1 MTGVQCKSSILRG
14 AKLIDL
20 NQPVAF
26 FLLIMSIILVT
37 PLLSER
43 VHLPGIIGIIL
54 GGMLIGP
61 HGFHLIEDND
71 RMQFLSTIGL
81 VYLMFSAGLE
91 VDIHQFMRVRGRS
104 LIFGLFTFLLPQL
117 MGMGLGKILGLDWLG
132 MILLG
137 SAFASHTLIAF
148 PILTRLG
155 VTRNEAIAV
164 TTGATVLTDI
174 GAFIVLAVVLGANSG
189 GLNLGYFIQLFL
201 LLSLFTFLIILGLP
215 RLGKIF
221 FQRFSERAVEFQF
234 VVVVLFVAA
243 LGAELIGVHEVVG
256 AFLAG
261 LAINA
266 TVPRHSPVTGH
277 VLFIGE
283 SFFIPVFLLYSGMLT
298 DPLSFLDNPRTV
310 IVALGVTI
318 VAYVSKLV
326 AAWIAARIFKYTKNE
341 FWTVY
346 GLSHAQAAVTI
357 PTLVIGLETGLFDST
372 LFNAAILMILL
383 TSITSPLIVQRFAA
397 NLQTVS
403 SEEKLSSLFDR
414 ILVPIIDPRMQ
425 KQLIGLASLLAKVNA
440 GKTIAVNV
448 VKAGDKQEKDFILHR
463 DLLGRTP
470 EILNDPESEIE
481 LITRLAETHAKG
493 ILYTAREQS
502 ASIILMGWRGKRTL
516 RESLLGT
523 VLDEVIWGS
532 NTPVMVAK
540 LSVPLNGTQRVA
552 FVLPPKVV
560 PLIGMSRMLEVNL
573 TLARA
578 LNVPLIIRADSSYLQ
593 SVQSLLIRMDTDH
606 PIALELLKDQLK
618 PAVLEQESISCFMIV
633 PGFGSRK
640 RVADTLGNLPERL
653 AAAFDGNLAILHF
666 DK

>member
-1 MTGVQCKSSILRG
+1 M
-14 AKLIDL
+14 IDL
-20 NQPVAF
+20 NEPVAF

-43 VHLPGIIGIIL
+43 VHLPGIVGVIL

-61 HGFHLIEDND
+61 YGFHLIEAGD
-71 RMQFLSTIGL
+71 RMEFLSTIGL

-91 VDIHQFMRVRGRS
+91 VDINQFMRVRGRAV
-104 LIFGLFTFLLPQL
+104 IFGFFTFLLPQL
-117 MGMGLGKILGLDWLG
+117 MGMALGWILRLDWLG
-132 MILLG
+132 IILLG

-174 GAFIVLAVVLGANSG
+174 GAFIVLAVVLGARSG
-189 GLNLGYFIQLFL
+189 GLSLVYFIQLFIL
-201 LLSLFTFLIILGLP
+201 LCAFTLLIIFGLP
-215 RLGKIF
+215 RLGKFF
-221 FQRFSERAVEFQF
+221 FQRFSAREIEFQF
-234 VVVVLFVAA
+234 VLVVLFVAA

-266 TVPRHSPVTGH
+266 TIPRHSPVTGH

-283 SFFIPVFLLYSGMLT
+283 SFFIPVFLLYSGMIT
-298 DPLSFLDNPRTV
+298 NPLSFLDNTQTIV
-310 IVALGVTI
+310 VALGVTV
-318 VAYVSKLV
+318 VAYASKLI

-357 PTLVIGLETGLFDST
+357 PTLVIGLETGLFDAT

-383 TSITSPLIVQRFAA
+383 TSITSPLIVQRFARDLHVA
-397 NLQTVS
+397 TDEDQPS
-403 SEEKLSSLFDR
+403 PLFSR
-414 ILVPIIDPRMQ
+414 ILVPIIDPKSQ
-425 KQLIGLASLLAKVNA
+425 EQLLGLATLLAKVND
-440 GKTIAVNV
+440 GKTMALSVL
-448 VKAGDKQEKDFILHR
+448 KAGEGQESHFPLHR

-481 LITRLAETHAKG
+481 LIPRLAETHAKG
-493 ILYTAREQS
+493 ILYTAQERN
-502 ASIILMGWRGKRTL
+502 ATIVLMGWRGKRTL
-516 RESLLGT
+516 RESLLGS

-532 NTPVMVAK
+532 DTPVMVGK
-540 LSVPLNGTQRVA
+540 LSVPLNGTQRVT
-552 FVLPPKVV
+552 FVLPPKVI
-560 PLIGMSRMLEVNL
+560 PQIALRRMFEA
-573 TLARA
+573 TLSLAKA
-578 LNVPLIIRADSSYLQ
+578 LNVPLMLRADASYLEAI
-593 SVQSLLIRMDTDH
+593 QSLLPAINTDH
-606 PIALELLKDQLK
+606 PIEVETLKDQLK
-618 PAVLEQESISCFMIV
+618 PAMLEQESISNFIVV

-653 AAAFDGNLAILHF
+653 AAVFDGNLAILHF

>member
-1 MTGVQCKSSILRG
+1 M
-14 AKLIDL
+14 IDL
-20 NQPVAF
+20 NEPVAF
-26 FLLIMSIILVT
+26 FLLIMTIILVT
-37 PLLSER
+37 PILSER
-43 VHLPGIIGIIL
+43 VRLPGIIGIIL

-61 HGFHLIEDND
+61 HGFHLIEAGD
-71 RMQFLSTIGL
+71 RIEFLSTIGL

-91 VDIHQFMRVRGRS
+91 VDIIQFMRVRGRS
-104 LIFGLFTFLLPQL
+104 IVFGFFTFLLPQL

-148 PILTRLG
+148 PILTRMG

-174 GAFIVLAVVLGANSG
+174 GAFIILAVVLGARSG
-189 GLNLGYFIQLFL
+189 GLSITYFIQFFV
-201 LLSLFTFLIILGLP
+201 LLSIFTALIILGLP
-215 RLGKIF
+215 RLGKFF
-221 FQRFSERAVEFQF
+221 FQRFSGRAIEFQF
-234 VVVVLFVAA
+234 VIVVLFVAA

-266 TVPRHSPVTGH
+266 TLPRHSPVTGH

-283 SFFIPVFLLYSGMLT
+283 SFFIPVFLLYSGMIT
-298 DPLSFLDNPRTV
+298 DPLSFLENRQTIV
-310 IVALGVTI
+310 VALGVTI
-318 VAYVSKLV
+318 VAYVSKLI
-326 AAWIAARIFKYTKNE
+326 AAWVTARIFKYTKNE

-383 TSITSPLIVQRFAA
+383 TSITSPLIVQRFGPD
-397 NLQTVS
+397 LQTVS
-403 SEEKLSSLFDR
+403 VDDKPSPLFER
-414 ILVPIIDPRMQ
+414 ILVPIIDPRIQ
-425 KQLIGLASLLAKVNA
+425 EQLIGLATLLAKVND

-448 VKAGDKQEKDFILHR
+448 VKAGSKQENEFALHR

-481 LITRLAETHAKG
+481 LIPRLAETHAKG
-493 ILYTAREQS
+493 ILYTAQEQS

-516 RESLLGT
+516 RESLLGS

-532 NTPVMVAK
+532 DTPVMVGK
-540 LSVPLNGTQRVA
+540 LSIPLNGTKRIA
-552 FVLPPKVV
+552 FILPPKVV
-560 PLIGMSRMLEVNL
+560 PQIVLRRMFEANL
-573 TLARA
+573 SLAKA
-578 LNVPLIIRADSSYLQ
+578 LNVPLILRADSSYLQ
-593 SVQSLLIRMDTDH
+593 SIQALLPVMDSNY
-606 PIALELLKDQLK
+606 PIEVEPLKEKELTPEILER
-618 PAVLEQESISCFMIV
+618 ESISSFIVV

-640 RVADTLGNLPERL
+640 RVADTLGNLPESL
-653 AAAFDGNLAILHF
+653 AASFDGNLAILHF

>member
-1 MTGVQCKSSILRG
+1 M
-14 AKLIDL
+14 IDF
-20 NQPVAF
+20 QEPVAF
-26 FLLIMSIILVT
+26 FLLIMSIILIT

-43 VHLPGIIGIIL
+43 VRLPGIIGIIL

-61 HGFHLIEDND
+61 HVLGLVEDGD

-91 VDIHQFMRVRGRS
+91 VDIHQFLRVRNRS
-104 LIFGLFTFLLPQL
+104 IIFGFFTFLMPQL
-117 MGMGLGKILGLDWLG
+117 MGMGLGWLLGLNWLG

-174 GAFIVLAVVLGANSG
+174 GAFIVLAVVLGARTG
-189 GLNLGYFIQLFL
+189 GVNFGYFVELFI
-201 LLSLFTFLIILGLP
+201 LLSAFTLLIILGLP
-215 RLGKIF
+215 RLGKFF

-266 TVPRHSPVTGH
+266 TIPRHSPVIGH

-283 SFFIPVFLLYSGMLT
+283 SFFIPVFLLYSGMIT
-298 DPLSFLDNPRTV
+298 DPFSFLENRQTIV
-310 IVALGVTI
+310 VALGVTI
-318 VAYVSKLV
+318 VAYVSKLI
-326 AAWIAARIFKYTKNE
+326 AAWITARIFKYTKNE
-341 FWTVY
+341 FWTAY

-357 PTLVIGLETGLFDST
+357 PTLVIGLDTGLFDST

-383 TSITSPLIVQRFAA
+383 TSITSPLIVQRFGAD
-397 NLQTVS
+397 LQTS
-403 SEEKLSSLFDR
+403 SEADRPFPLFER
-414 ILVPIIDPRMQ
+414 ILVPIIDPKSQER
-425 KQLIGLASLLAKVNA
+425 LIGLATLLAKVNG

-448 VKAGDKQEKDFILHR
+448 VKAGDKQANEFALHR
-463 DLLGRTP
+463 DLLERTP

-493 ILYTAREQS
+493 ILYTAQEHN
-502 ASIILMGWRGKRTL
+502 ATIILMGWRGKRTL
-516 RESLLGT
+516 RESLLGS

-532 NTPVMVAK
+532 DTPVMVGK
-540 LSVPLNGTQRVA
+540 VSVPLNGNRSVL
-552 FVLPPKVV
+552 FLLPPKVV
-560 PLIGMSRMLEVNL
+560 PPIALQRMLEANL
-573 TLARA
+573 SLAKA
-578 LNVPLIIRADSSYLQ
+578 LNVPLILRADVSYIQ
-593 SVQSLLIRMDTDH
+593 SIRSLLPAIDG
-606 PIALELLKDQLK
+606 DQAVEVKTLNGPLK
-618 PAVLEQESISCFMIV
+618 PILLEEESISCFIVV

-640 RVADTLGNLPERL
+640 RVADTLGVLPEQL
-653 AAAFDGNLAILHF
+653 AMAFDGNLAILHF